1 MRDESPCEN
10 EQVSNFVCAL
20 SDMPDHRDD
29 RGKKKNLLP
38 SVIIVRFVMAIQ
50 VGRSTTSSIHRYIRH
65 KINWLRELTGHENA
79 EPVSRAHS
87 PRFSDRLDW
96 VVLNDLIE
104 QHFGTWLER
113 DENEEW
119 VAIDG
124 KVLRGTIKGGDKQ
137 AVILAVTHDSREVI
151 AQARQEGKKSSEIPV
166 VRELL
171 KNTELEKQKITSDAH
186 HRNPLTT
193 A

>member
-1 MRDESPCEN
+1 
-10 EQVSNFVCAL
+10 
-20 SDMPDHRDD
+20 
-29 RGKKKNLLP
+29 
-38 SVIIVRFVMAIQ
+38 MAIQ

-65 KINWLRELTGHENA
+65 KINWLQELTGHENA
-79 EPVSRAHS
+79 EPVSRAHL

-124 KVLRGTIKGGDKQ
+124 KVLRGTIQGGDKQ

-151 AQARQEGKKSSEIPV
+151 ARARQEGKKSSEIPV

-171 KNTELEKQKITSDAH
+171 KKTELEKQKITLDAH
-186 HRNPLTT
+186 HCNPLTT